1 MGKQDGPVT
10 ATDDSENDYSEEVDN
25 LFDNDSFTK
34 CQRRKFVFYIVLV
47 AVGYVI
53 LIGVYHCN
61 PSLRWLITE
70 LAKAVAAL
78 STAVAALEDWT
89 KNRVKDELERYND
102 SRQHGIKQSE
112 RYQKRMNKIQL
123 RKGILI
129 VIAFAAALLSIS

>member
-10 ATDDSENDYSEEVDN
+10 ATDDSKNDYSKEVDN
-25 LFDNDSFTK
+25 LFDNDSYTK
-34 CQRRKFVFYIVLV
+34 CQRWKFVFYIFLV
-47 AVGYVI
+47 VVVYLI
-53 LIGVYHCN
+53 LSVVYYCN

-78 STAVAALEDWT
+78 STAVAAVQDWT
-89 KNRVKDELERYND
+89 KNRVKDELERYDD

-112 RYQKRMNKIQL
+112 RYQMRMNKIQL
-123 RKGILI
+123 RKVIFI